1 MGQESFT
8 HQGDRALSAVEALTV
23 PLAVL
28 KADELGTSE
37 ASDGFGAG
45 CTLFSIKMVVAIQ
58 AEWEI
63 IL

>member
-37 ASDGFGAG
+37 ACKGIGD
-45 CTLFSIKMVVAIQ
+45 K
-58 AEWEI
+58 E
-63 IL
+63 

>member
-37 ASDGFGAG
+37 ACKGIGDKKE
-45 CTLFSIKMVVAIQ
+45 LILSITKLGSWQ
-58 AEWEI
+58 KP
-63 IL
+63 